1 MMDKGTIL
9 IVDDDKDITASLKVV
24 LEAQGFKTCSAIT
37 GHEAIEKLK
46 TALPDLII
54 LDVMLEGMSDGFDL
68 ARQLKNQ
75 DLYKK
80 IPIVI
85 VTALGEKTGFHFD
98 ANIDREKWLPVDA
111 YFEKPVDFQI
121 LIAEIE
127 KLLKR

>member
-1 MMDKGTIL
+1 MMGKGTIL

-24 LEAQGFKTCSAIT
+24 LEAKGFKIYSAIT
-37 GHEAIEKLK
+37 DHEALEKIK

-68 ARQLKNQ
+68 ARQLKSK

-80 IPIVI
+80 IPII
-85 VTALGEKTGFHFD
+85 IMTALGKKTGFHFD
-98 ANIDREKWLPVDA
+98 ANIDKEKWLPIDL
-111 YFEKPVDFQI
+111 YLEKPVDFEA
-121 LIAEIE
+121 LTVEIE

>member
-1 MMDKGTIL
+1 MKGKGTIL

-24 LEAQGFKTCSAIT
+24 LEANGFKTCSAIT
-37 GHEAIEKLK
+37 MREALEKIK
-46 TALPDLII
+46 TTLPDLII

-75 DLYKK
+75 DSYKK

-85 VTALGEKTGFHFD
+85 MTALGDKTGFHFD
-98 ANIDREKWLPVDA
+98 ADIDKEKWLPVDA
-111 YFEKPVDFQI
+111 YFEKPIDFQVM
-121 LIAEIE
+121 IAEIE